1 MTMRGFRLM
10 ISYLKNKIR
19 NRIREVTFSHTDR
32 NHALHMAWGH
42 VFNNHLRGDYWEFG
56 VYKGDSMLISS
67 KQYEKFKAWNTSQLE
82 SDELWRVKL
91 ARDYSTYEPMF
102 IGFDTFFGLPA
113 NDEKNPNFD
122 EGNFASR
129 LESVK
134 SKLEK
139 EIKKSSLKLVQGDFT
154 KLQFYPS
161 NLPIAILYIDSD
173 LYESALA
180 ALKLSEPSLQ
190 IGSVILFDE
199 FHGFNSDDSKGE
211 RRALSEFLESS
222 TVKVDRWFDYHYGGR
237 AFLVTGL

>member
-1 MTMRGFRLM
+1 
-10 ISYLKNKIR
+10 
-19 NRIREVTFSHTDR
+19 
-32 NHALHMAWGH
+32 
-42 VFNNHLRGDYWEFG
+42 
-56 VYKGDSMLISS
+56 
-67 KQYEKFKAWNTSQLE
+67 
-82 SDELWRVKL
+82 
-91 ARDYSTYEPMF
+91 MF

-122 EGNFASR
+122 EGNFASS

-173 LYESALA
+173 LYDSALA

>member
-1 MTMRGFRLM
+1 M
-10 ISYLKNKIR
+10 ISYIKNKIR

-32 NHALHMAWGH
+32 SQALHMAWGH

-56 VYKGDSMLISS
+56 VYKGDSMLMAS
-67 KQYEKFKAWNTSQLE
+67 KQYEKFKSWNTSQLG
-82 SDELWRVKL
+82 SDEPWRVRL
-91 ARDYSTYEPMF
+91 AKNYSTYVPIF

-113 NDEKNPNFD
+113 NNEKNPNFD
-122 EGNFASR
+122 EGNFTSS

-139 EIKKSSLKLVQGDFT
+139 EINKNSFKLVQGDFT
-154 KLQFYPS
+154 KLNFFPS
-161 NLPIAILYIDSD
+161 NLPIAILNIDSD
-173 LYESALA
+173 LYESASA
-180 ALKLSEPSLQ
+180 ALKLSEPRLQ

>member
-1 MTMRGFRLM
+1 M
-10 ISYLKNKIR
+10 ISHIKNKIR

-42 VFNNHLRGDYWEFG
+42 IFNNHLRGDYWEFG
-56 VYKGDSMLISS
+56 VYKGDSTLISWT
-67 KQYEKFKAWNTSQLE
+67 QYQKFKSWNQSQLK
-82 SDELWRVKL
+82 SDEQWRVKL
-91 ARDYSTYEPMF
+91 AQEYSAWEPKF

-113 NDEKNPNFD
+113 NNEKNSSFD
-122 EGNFASR
+122 EGNFASS
-129 LESVK
+129 LEFVK

-139 EIKKSSLKLVQGDFT
+139 VMSKNSFKLVQGDFT
-154 KLQFYPS
+154 KLHSSPS
-161 NLPIAILYIDSD
+161 DLPIAILYIDSD

-180 ALKLSEPSLQ
+180 ALRLSEPCLQ

-199 FHGFNSDDSKGE
+199 FHGFNADDSKGE

-222 TVKVDRWFDYHYGGR
+222 SIKIDRWFDYHYGGR

>member
-1 MTMRGFRLM
+1 
-10 ISYLKNKIR
+10 
-19 NRIREVTFSHTDR
+19 
-32 NHALHMAWGH
+32 MAWGH
-42 VFNNHLRGDYWEFG
+42 IFNNHLRGDYWEFG

-67 KQYEKFKAWNTSQLE
+67 KQHQKFKFWNESQLKSNE
-82 SDELWRVKL
+82 PWRVKL
-91 ARDYSTYEPMF
+91 AKDYLAYEPKF

-113 NDEKNPNFD
+113 NNEKNSNFD
-122 EGNFASR
+122 EGNFASS

-139 EIKKSSLKLVQGDFT
+139 VINKNSLKLVQGDFT
-154 KLQFYPS
+154 KLQYYPS
-161 NLPIAILYIDSD
+161 SLPIAILYIDSD

-180 ALKLSEPSLQ
+180 ALKLSEPYLQ

-222 TVKVDRWFDYHYGGR
+222 PIKVDRWFDYHYGGR